1 MTCLASISVSFGIW
15 WMKGNGHMALFH
27 KKVPAAQQQVKSF
40 RGLAQNGVKR
50 WDLNICRYPQHR
62 CMTVASSLEPSPC
75 QSAKC
80 CLVSN
85 PYDAEL
91 DQAVNQAWSKDIINS
106 DFWMGWSIYC
116 AQVVRIGFY
125 LVHISST
132 KHNPM
137 AALFVWRG
145 WFFGAR
151 LRDGFCKLPGGRWDR
166 GPTAEI
172 DPWGRRPWKIPSE
185 TGTVRQS
192 LRFLVIRKGR
202 QVDLQ
207 HLWRL
212 GIEKSPCLK
221 FGKSLNMYPR

>member
-1 MTCLASISVSFGIW
+1 MICGHQRRVPKWDNSI
-15 WMKGNGHMALFH
+15 
-27 KKVPAAQQQVKSF
+27 
-40 RGLAQNGVKR
+40 
-50 WDLNICRYPQHR
+50 NICRYPQHR

-202 QVDLQ
+202 QAFPSTSLKVRNWEISLPEIWEITE
-207 HLWRL
+207 HVPKIVWTH
-212 GIEKSPCLK
+212 GISIFASCPLLVARVCA
-221 FGKSLNMYPR
+221 